1 MLRYRSLLSSNVSQ
15 FRILNDTIILDS
27 YRQLLKS
34 LQLPNTL
41 FSFSISRYRLRESV
55 YATKAYTDYSKVHR
69 SPQFHGKKS
78 WIIGG
83 RTLHA
88 VHRNDPWTR
97 AEAVRKPRVKN
108 RRRARGTARRNV
120 LPEPRIDNLWRND
133 VRTIDLQA
141 RIVTTFVYVQATFRF
156 VLVSARV
163 YRSNNNTFQLFTLYY
178 DCITYGDCY

>member
-1 MLRYRSLLSSNVSQ
+1 MLRYRSLLSSIVSQ
-15 FRILNDTIILDS
+15 FRILNDNTRFLSTIIK
-27 YRQLLKS
+27 KS
-34 LQLPNTL
+34 STSKL

-83 RTLHA
+83 RTLHT

-120 LPEPRIDNLWRND
+120 LPGPRTDNLWRND

-141 RIVTTFVYVQATFRF
+141 RIVMTFVYVQATFRF